1 MRVPIWFSLLAALFL
16 LILFPLLFAQVMAA
30 GLIKLHLSPSSALL
44 LIVGIFAGGMIN
56 IPVRRIQ
63 RSDAI
68 EVHPLAAFGMSGRFP
83 ELRRVSRETIVAINV
98 GGCVIPSMLALYEIA
113 WLATAAPGHL
123 WAAGV
128 ASLVNIAVCYA
139 LAQPVPGVG
148 IAMPGLVPGLVAAAL
163 ALVLAPEQAP
173 AVAYIAGV
181 TGPLIGADLLH
192 LREIE
197 RVAAGVLS
205 IGGAGTFDGIVL
217 SGIVA
222 AYLA

>member
-1 MRVPIWFSLLAALFL
+1 MRVPIWLSLLAALFL
-16 LILFPLLFAQVMAA
+16 LILFPLLFGQVMAA

-44 LIVGIFAGGMIN
+44 LVIGIIAGGMVN

-63 RSDAI
+63 RADTV
-68 EVHPLAAFGMSGRFP
+68 EVHPLAAFGMTGRFP
-83 ELRRVSRETIVAINV
+83 ELRRVRRVTIVAINV
-98 GGCVIPSMLALYEIA
+98 GGCVIPTVLALYQIA
-113 WLATAAPGHL
+113 WLAAAAPGLL
-123 WAAGV
+123 WAVGV
-128 ASLVNIAVCYA
+128 ASLVSVTVCYF

-148 IAMPGLVPGLVAAAL
+148 IAMPGLVPALVAAAL

-173 AVAYIAGV
+173 AVAYVAGV
-181 TGPLIGADLLH
+181 AGPLIGADLLH
-192 LREIE
+192 LRQIE
-197 RVAAGVLS
+197 RVSAGVLS